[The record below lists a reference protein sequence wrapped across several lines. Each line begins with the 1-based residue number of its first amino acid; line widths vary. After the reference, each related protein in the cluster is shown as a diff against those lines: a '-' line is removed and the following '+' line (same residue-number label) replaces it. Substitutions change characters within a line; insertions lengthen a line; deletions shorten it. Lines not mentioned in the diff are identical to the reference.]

1 MQEIIQIC
9 IQFVKLL
16 FILLF
21 YICGPFGLLTL
32 ILQLF
37 IVNLFPRLIGKIEIS
52 RVNPNIDKELK
63 NAEVYYFNTN
73 NRLRNLK
80 FIRRILIILILILH
94 FYLFF
99 FLLSKVNLPLILT
112 HSRLYFFIIFITFFI
127 QNNFV
132 WKIVNMM
139 KIAIMD
145 AWEEINDMEISD
157 SIKNKN
163 INLIIGLDFFSM
175 CVKGMLGILM
185 FLALIFV
192 FSPSIYFYLNS
203 FF

>member
-157 SIKNKN
+157 SRKNKN
-163 INLIIGLDFFSM
+163 IYLITGLDFFSM